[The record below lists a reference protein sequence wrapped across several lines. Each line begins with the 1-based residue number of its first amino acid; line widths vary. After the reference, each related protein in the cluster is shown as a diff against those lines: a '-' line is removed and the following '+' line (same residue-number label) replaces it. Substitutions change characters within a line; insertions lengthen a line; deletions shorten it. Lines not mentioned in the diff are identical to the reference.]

1 MNELDEMLNQR
12 WSNSACMG
20 YAIIAMESL
29 SYPPEKIREAVR
41 EIDAAKD
48 AFDLE
53 EAMRRYN
60 NSPY

>member
-1 MNELDEMLNQR
+1 MGDLDELLTQR
-12 WSNSACMG
+12 WSNGACLG

-29 SYPPEKIREAVR
+29 GYPPEKVREAVR
-41 EIDAAKD
+41 EMDAAMD

-53 EAMRRYN
+53 EAMRHYN

>member
-1 MNELDEMLNQR
+1 MNDLDELLTQC

-29 SYPPEKIREAVR
+29 GYPPEKIREAVR
-41 EIDAAKD
+41 EMDATMD

-60 NSPY
+60 SSPY

>member
-1 MNELDEMLNQR
+1 MNDLDELLTQC
-12 WSNSACMG
+12 WSNGACMG

-29 SYPPEKIREAVR
+29 GYPPEKIQEAVR
-41 EIDAAKD
+41 EMDAAMD

>member
-1 MNELDEMLNQR
+1 MTQR

-29 SYPPEKIREAVR
+29 SYPSEKIREAVR
-41 EIDAAKD
+41 EMDAAMD

-53 EAMRRYN
+53 ESKLITYWMFEL
-60 NSPY
+60 